1 MLARIFELDRTP
13 LWSDYIQRSIHRPWH
28 EVDESSSDHITSPA
42 LDLIESADSYQV
54 FIDVPGISRDEIE
67 IELDGRRL
75 MIKAQRSIGDLS
87 GSKSLV
93 SERRA
98 FQYART
104 IILPNT
110 VDQDAIEAGVDH
122 GVLRLCLPKTDEA
135 TPRKIEVN

>member
-13 LWSDYIQRSIHRPWH
+13 LWSNHFQQSFRRPLH
-28 EVDESSSDHITSPA
+28 TLDEGPPTQITSPA
-42 LDLIESADSYQV
+42 LDLVESSDSYQL
-54 FIDVPGISRDEIE
+54 FIDVPGVSRDEIE

-75 MIKAQRSIGDLS
+75 VIKAQRTISDIS

-104 IILPNT
+104 IILPNS
-110 VDQDAIEAGVDH
+110 VDQDAIEAGVEH
-122 GVLRLCLPKTDEA
+122 GVLRLSLPKTDAA